1 MCFVFVLHV
10 FVCILLHI
18 DAVTPIT
25 VSWLLHA
32 YFNSKLGFFSFCFF
46 LFNTYYL
53 LSNENPLF
61 VILSI
66 VACFFT
72 QSSILYYSFFPHFT
86 LLFTFSFRVKFVWYL
101 WFIVRPLSHN
111 HLSHFIIWFTR
122 FKIVHHRLRLVRLY
136 LQKYSLTLIIEI
148 SRFLMSRLH
157 NLLLPLVP
165 YTLVYYSWW
174 SCLGELKDLLSD
186 ETKVTPRKGWDLLV
200 VETSFNV
207 YVCCCLL
214 LLLLSCCCLIQCLW

>member
-1 MCFVFVLHV
+1 MFCFCLACICVYPVAYRRRYADHCVLASLR
-10 FVCILLHI
+10 LLKFK
-18 DAVTPIT
+18 T
-25 VSWLLHA
+25 WLL
-32 YFNSKLGFFSFCFF
+32 FFLF

-61 VILSI
+61 VILSL

-101 WFIVRPLSHN
+101 WFIVRPLSRI

-122 FKIVHHRLRLVRLY
+122 VKIVHHRLRLLRLC

-174 SCLGELKDLLSD
+174 SCLGEL
-186 ETKVTPRKGWDLLV
+186 
-200 VETSFNV
+200 
-207 YVCCCLL
+207 
-214 LLLLSCCCLIQCLW
+214 

>member
-1 MCFVFVLHV
+1 MFCFCFACICVYPVAYRRRYADHCVLASSR
-10 FVCILLHI
+10 LLKFK
-18 DAVTPIT
+18 T
-25 VSWLLHA
+25 WLL
-32 YFNSKLGFFSFCFF
+32 FFLFF

-61 VILSI
+61 VILSL

-122 FKIVHHRLRLVRLY
+122 VKIVHHRLRLLRLY

-174 SCLGELKDLLSD
+174 SCLGELKVLLSD

-207 YVCCCLL
+207 CVLL
-214 LLLLSCCCLIQCLW
+214 FASFVTYP

>member
-10 FVCILLHI
+10 FVCILLHK

-32 YFNSKLGFFSFCFF
+32 YLNSKLGFFSFCFF

-61 VILSI
+61 VILSL
-66 VACFFT
+66 VACFF
-72 QSSILYYSFFPHFT
+72 YAEFYT
-86 LLFTFSFRVKFVWYL
+86 LLFIFSSFYFIVHLLFSVKFVWYL
-101 WFIVRPLSHN
+101 WFIVRPLSRI

-122 FKIVHHRLRLVRLY
+122 VKIVHHRPRLLRLY

-157 NLLLPLVP
+157 NLLLPLVS

-174 SCLGELKDLLSD
+174 SCLGELKVLLSD

-207 YVCCCLL
+207 CVCVLL
-214 LLLLSCCCLIQCLW
+214 FASFVTYP